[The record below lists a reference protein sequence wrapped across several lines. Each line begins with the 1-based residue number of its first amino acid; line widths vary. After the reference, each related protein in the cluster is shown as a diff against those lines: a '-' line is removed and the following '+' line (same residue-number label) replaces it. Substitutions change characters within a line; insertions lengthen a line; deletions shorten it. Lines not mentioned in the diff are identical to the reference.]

1 MQHQLAL
8 LFGRLNPYKTHGR
21 AAHRLTDCLRV
32 GGIVLMALDV
42 GLHILRWHQT
52 DLMAQLRQL
61 ARPMVRRG
69 TGLHADPAWRQSLEE
84 RHNLAAAKLL
94 SDDDLLGRVNAVNL
108 KHVLGDIQTDR
119 GNLHVDGFPHV
130 IRLRRTTLWH
140 FDAGSGRR
148 PPHQTQPSRDV
159 RDMSVLP
166 SISAVMCRAAIGSFV
181 PNPDPRVAITLTDF
195 HKASHATS
203 SF

>member
-1 MQHQLAL
+1 MQHQLVL

-32 GGIVLMALDV
+32 GGIVLIALDV

-61 ARPMVRRG
+61 ACPMVRRG
-69 TGLHADPAWRQSLEE
+69 TGLHADQAWRQSLEE
-84 RHNLAAAKLL
+84 PRNLAAAKLL

-119 GNLHVDGFPHV
+119 GSLHVDDSPDV

-140 FDAGSGRR
+140 LDAGSGRR
-148 PPHQTQPSRDV
+148 PPHQKRKSRDV
-159 RDMSVLP
+159 TPEVRRYARRVWLTKWNRSP
-166 SISAVMCRAAIGSFV
+166 
-181 PNPDPRVAITLTDF
+181 PDCAKGR
-195 HKASHATS
+195 
-203 SF
+203 